1 MQPTTSFWQESGA
14 LECPQREDCG
24 RLSSKDHVQNRQRL
38 RGPLLNV
45 VSWSLP
51 RIARRDDVRLL
62 TSSPSGHVFD
72 DEQIAAH
79 EVLPTNLNL
88 GRIGS
93 RLSLLGRQKE
103 EAPYGGGRGFFGSFW
118 GDR

>member
-1 MQPTTSFWQESGA
+1 M
-14 LECPQREDCG
+14 
-24 RLSSKDHVQNRQRL
+24 
-38 RGPLLNV
+38 
-45 VSWSLP
+45 
-51 RIARRDDVRLL
+51 
-62 TSSPSGHVFD
+62 FD

-103 EAPYGGGRGFFGSFW
+103 EAPYGGGRGFSGSEEWDGTKRW
-118 GDR
+118 GEGEIPIVGGTIPPYTR

>member
-1 MQPTTSFWQESGA
+1 MSTERGLRSSVIERSCLKPAALARPT
-14 LECPQREDCG
+14 L
-24 RLSSKDHVQNRQRL
+24 K
-38 RGPLLNV
+38 RGFLM
-45 VSWSLP
+45 SLP

-88 GRIGS
+88 GRILVKKTFS
-93 RLSLLGRQKE
+93 R
-103 EAPYGGGRGFFGSFW
+103 RG
-118 GDR
+118 